1 VALTSTEQDLLDFAL
16 SGLPSWFQHED
27 REMEFL
33 GGCAVLF
40 GAVKEQVGYWLVDQ
54 ALIGSATGATSS
66 TPDWLGQHAA
76 DRDTRRQGGELDP
89 ALRARLK
96 NVPDALHRQSILDA
110 AQAIVDASGVV
121 GDVAILEPL
130 RWWRAFYQLNSP
142 DTGVGGTFVAEAGNL
157 HGFQPTVAFARP
169 PLRTFDPVI
178 TYKLV
183 LSGSANPANDGTFT
197 ISDLDEDAAVY
208 TNAGGVAGADAGV
221 AWRVDRYD
229 EDDNLLTGGA
239 GRACAYYDRGFRMSS
254 DRSAIVLIL
263 PYGTT
268 EGTRLSVLEML
279 RIKKAAGILAIVE
292 RRLNP

>member
-1 VALTSTEQDLLDFAL
+1 MALTSTEQDLLDFAL
-16 SGLPSWFQHED
+16 SGLPAWFQHEE

-33 GGCAVLF
+33 GGCAKLF
-40 GAVKEQVGYWLVDQ
+40 GAVNEQVGYWLVNQ
-54 ALIGSATGATSS
+54 ALIGSAEGATSS

-76 DRDTRRQGGELDP
+76 DRDTRRQGSEDDP
-89 ALRARLK
+89 TLRQRLK

-130 RWWRAFYQLNSP
+130 RWWRGFFQKNSP
-142 DTGVGGTFVAEAGNL
+142 DTGTGGTFIAQAGNL
-157 HGFQPTVAFARP
+157 HSFEPTVPFARP

-183 LSGSANPANDGTFT
+183 ISGAASAGNDGTFT
-197 ISDLDEDAAVY
+197 IEDLDEDAAVY
-208 TNAGGVAGADAGV
+208 TNAGGVAEADPTV
-221 AWRVDRYD
+221 TWRVDRYD
-229 EDDNLLTGGA
+229 EDDNLLTGGT
-239 GRACAYYDRGFRMSS
+239 GRWIAYFDRGFRMAP

-279 RIKKAAGILAIVE
+279 RTKKAAGIMAIVE